1 MKKTTI
7 YGISTHGRKYWKD
20 DSMITYNSDSKIFH
34 LSTKNT
40 SYVCGIY
47 DTDVLLHL
55 YWGAKIPEENDWD
68 LYFLTR
74 YRSVLGIDIP
84 HASSGVL
91 RMEYPTYGSADLRT
105 PALSVTFSDG
115 SSASKLHYISHKI
128 TSGKPALQGLPATY
142 TEQGDKVDTLEIE
155 LADTVKDLHV
165 FLSYSVFEDYDI
177 ITRSVRLENR
187 GEKCTVNSVMS
198 ASIDLPEGA
207 KFDMIHLDGAWARER
222 HVARHPL
229 FCGKQSVDSKR
240 GASSHFHNPFVAFPK
255 RNTDE
260 DSGEVYAM
268 NLVYSGN
275 FEAGADMDSYDTARL
290 FAGINPFGFSY
301 VLENGEQL
309 QAPEAVLVY
318 SNEGLGGM
326 SRIFHKVYRER
337 LARGKFRDIER
348 YALINNWEATYF
360 KFTEEKLLEIGRKA
374 KEIGLDLLVLD
385 DGWFGKRNTDN
396 CSLGDWYP
404 NKEKLPDGLSGLADK
419 LNAIGLKFGLWFEP
433 EMVSPD
439 SDLYRAHP
447 DWALHINGRE
457 MTKGRNQYILDLS
470 RNDVCDYIIESI
482 SNVLSSANIEYV
494 KWDMNRNMTEIG
506 SDKLPPERQC
516 EVVHRYI
523 LGLYRILDTITSR
536 FPDVLFEGCSGGGG
550 RFDPGI
556 LYYMPQT
563 WCSDDSDAVERLY
576 IQYGTSMCYPYSS
589 MGAHVS
595 ACPNH
600 QVGRTTPFKMRGDVA
615 TAGQFG
621 YEMDLSKLT
630 DEETELAKQ
639 QIKRYKELGPVF
651 HRGDCYR
658 LSSPF
663 ECNEVAI
670 NFVSED
676 KNTVILCK
684 YNIKG
689 YASHKILYTKLRG
702 LCSEAKY
709 KNRTTGKVYSGAAL
723 MNIGFEWLLYNEYES
738 EIVVFDRISD

>member
-1 MKKTTI
+1 
-7 YGISTHGRKYWKD
+7 
-20 DSMITYNSDSKIFH
+20 
-34 LSTKNT
+34 
-40 SYVCGIY
+40 
-47 DTDVLLHL
+47 
-55 YWGAKIPEENDWD
+55 
-68 LYFLTR
+68 
-74 YRSVLGIDIP
+74 
-84 HASSGVL
+84 
-91 RMEYPTYGSADLRT
+91 
-105 PALSVTFSDG
+105 
-115 SSASKLHYISHKI
+115 
-128 TSGKPALQGLPATY
+128 
-142 TEQGDKVDTLEIE
+142 
-155 LADTVKDLHV
+155 
-165 FLSYSVFEDYDI
+165 
-177 ITRSVRLENR
+177 
-187 GEKCTVNSVMS
+187 MS

-260 DSGEVYAM
+260 DSGEVYAIS
-268 NLVYSGN
+268 LVYSGN

-326 SRIFHKVYRER
+326 SRIFHKAYRER

-506 SDKLPPERQC
+506 SDKLPPERQG

-536 FPDVLFEGCSGGGG
+536 FPDVLFEGCPAAAEDLIPVFFITCRRHGAVTTAMPSKGCTYSTA
-550 RFDPGI
+550 RACVI
-556 LYYMPQT
+556 LIHRWARM
-563 WCSDDSDAVERLY
+563 
-576 IQYGTSMCYPYSS
+576 YPH
-589 MGAHVS
+589 ALTIRW
-595 ACPNH
+595 
-600 QVGRTTPFKMRGDVA
+600 GRTTPFKMRGDVA

-702 LCSEAKY
+702 LCGEAKY

-723 MNIGFEWLLYNEYES
+723 MNIGFEWLLYNDYES